1 VRIQLIHPPVYL
13 NVHAMT
19 ALRPSMPLGLA
30 YIGAVLEQ
38 GGHDVSVIDAVA
50 EAPDRVTQDG
60 TLHRLGLG
68 PEEIVARVLPETQV
82 LCVTNMWSFS
92 WPLVRRILVAL
103 KQAWPDKLIV
113 CGGEHF
119 TGLPEL
125 SMKDAPIDYIVL
137 GEGEETVAELMKM
150 IARGERDPG
159 TMAGVAF
166 RRDGAIVMNERRARV
181 RAVDE
186 LPWPAWHL
194 FDLKAYNDHNLV
206 NGVNAG
212 WTIPI
217 LATRGCPY
225 QCTYCSSNT
234 MWTTKW
240 YPRDPIDVAD
250 EITQY
255 AKTYGAKNFPFQD
268 LTAIIKK
275 DWIVA
280 FCNELIRRKLDVT
293 WQFPSGTRCEVVD
306 DEVASLLARSGG
318 RHLAFAPE
326 SGSEHTRKLIKK
338 MMTTQGLLNAVHASV
353 KHGLN
358 LTCFFVIGFPHDTK
372 ADLKE
377 TARMVRK
384 LARVGVDDIAI
395 GFYFPIPN
403 TALYRYLVEQGRSR
417 LQRRVPDDADLR
429 QRREAARR
437 EQLLRAPDRA
447 PTDVDEVLA
456 AAELLSRQLP
466 VPPDARVL
474 ADRERDPR
482 QGNAQARDLADRTQA
497 QGRLVAEEQVRS
509 HEGRA
514 FERRRRGEKAR
525 TSRVR
530 EVLKP
535 RRGAPVAKQVE
546 PPVSGSA
553 RQRERER
560 RRQAFRLVD
569 AAERLFG
576 VDAIHECGAT
586 QLGIGS
592 GGVERD
598 RRECR
603 GVAEESRAIA
613 GVCLIDESVRG
624 ELGARRLRQHRVE
637 RRHDRRDGDPRWS
650 RGFAGGDVFRDVG
663 VIPRDALAA
672 HAEADREANQRGR
685 AERGDD
691 RTAPARARTDG
702 DGRRDVRPG
711 RARPSFDLAIQCVEA
726 FDRRSRKLV
735 PRAAQWSHG
744 LVAVDV
750 VAFVR
755 VHGSSFASASATLLA
770 RLGPNN

>member
-1 VRIQLIHPPVYL
+1 MLDFGPVRIQLIHPPVYL

-38 GGHDVSVIDAVA
+38 GGHEVSVIDAVA

-103 KQAWPDKLIV
+103 KQAWPDKIIV

-125 SMKDAPIDYIVL
+125 SMTDAPIDYIVL

-403 TALYRYLVEQGRSR
+403 TALYRSLVDKGEVDYSDEC
-417 LQRRVPDDADLR
+417 LMTPIFANDEKLR
-429 QRREAARR
+429 EENNYCEHLTA
-437 EQLLRAPDRA
+437 
-447 PTDVDEVLA
+447 
-456 AAELLSRQLP
+456 RQLTWTKYW
-466 VPPDARVL
+466 L
-474 ADRERDPR
+474 LL
-482 QGNAQARDLADRTQA
+482 N
-497 QGRLVAEEQVRS
+497 
-509 HEGRA
+509 
-514 FERRRRGEKAR
+514 FY
-525 TSRVR
+525 
-530 EVLKP
+530 
-535 RRGAPVAKQVE
+535 
-546 PPVSGSA
+546 PVS
-553 RQRERER
+553 
-560 RRQAFRLVD
+560 F
-569 AAERLFG
+569 LFHPTR
-576 VDAIHECGAT
+576 VFSLIT
-586 QLGIGS
+586 NVI
-592 GGVERD
+592 
-598 RRECR
+598 R
-603 GVAEESRAIA
+603 GKE
-613 GVCLIDESVRG
+613 
-624 ELGARRLRQHRVE
+624 
-637 RRHDRRDGDPRWS
+637 
-650 RGFAGGDVFRDVG
+650 
-663 VIPRDALAA
+663 
-672 HAEADREANQRGR
+672 
-685 AERGDD
+685 
-691 RTAPARARTDG
+691 T
-702 DGRRDVRPG
+702 
-711 RARPSFDLAIQCVEA
+711 
-726 FDRRSRKLV
+726 RKLETWLIELK
-735 PRAAQWSHG
+735 RKGG
-744 LVAVDV
+744 LWLKSKFGRTKVE
-750 VAFVR
+750 
-755 VHGSSFASASATLLA
+755 HSSSANASAVKKPEAVASAK
-770 RLGPNN
+770 